1 MRRMGD
7 NETIMTDA
15 LPLPTQIAT
24 VLATAGN
31 ESRDTLDRLM
41 PLVYEQ
47 LREMAHRQLARE
59 YGGRPLQTTALV
71 HEAYLKVVD
80 NSKVTRRGQN
90 YFFAAA
96 ARAMRQVL
104 VDHAR
109 RRKADKRG
117 GDVQVV
123 SLTEESSAVDTFA
136 ADVLDLDRA
145 LEQLSKRNTRHAR
158 VVECRFFGGLSIEET
173 AAALEISPRTVKYD
187 WALARAWLYET
198 LHGQN
203 ET

>member
-123 SLTEESSAVDTFA
+123 SLTEESSAVDAFA
-136 ADVLDLDRA
+136 ADVLDLDWA

>member
-1 MRRMGD
+1 MGD
-7 NETIMTDA
+7 DETVMKDA
-15 LPLPTQIAT
+15 LSLHTQIAA
-24 VLATAGN
+24 VLATAGD
-31 ESRDTLDRLM
+31 ESRNTLDRLM

-80 NSKVTRRGQN
+80 NTKVTRRGQS

-117 GDVQVV
+117 GDMQVV
-123 SLTEESSAVDTFA
+123 SLTEESSAVDAFA

-145 LEQLSKRNTRHAR
+145 LEQLSERNTRHAR

-198 LHGQN
+198 LHGQT

>member
-1 MRRMGD
+1 MK
-7 NETIMTDA
+7 DA
-15 LPLPTQIAT
+15 LPVHTRIAI
-24 VLATAGN
+24 VLASAGN
-31 ESRDTLDRLM
+31 EGRDTLDQLM
-41 PLVYEQ
+41 PLVYDQ

-71 HEAYLKVVD
+71 HEAYLRVVD
-80 NSKVTRRGQN
+80 NSKVARRGQQ

-123 SLTEESSAVDTFA
+123 SLSEESSAIDAFA

-145 LEQLSKRNTRHAR
+145 LEQLHEQNTRHAR

-173 AAALEISPRTVKYD
+173 AAVLEISPRTVKYD